1 MILALEDDFR
11 PLVQLFLPIVMD
23 NLEAEAWNSRK
34 VAVDITYA
42 LSALMCDELQPYARQ
57 LISSLELRRSDKIK
71 NIRDTA
77 SVAIGLIS

>member
-42 LSALMCDELQPYARQ
+42 LSALMCDELQPYAR
-57 LISSLELRRSDKIK
+57 
-71 NIRDTA
+71 
-77 SVAIGLIS
+77 